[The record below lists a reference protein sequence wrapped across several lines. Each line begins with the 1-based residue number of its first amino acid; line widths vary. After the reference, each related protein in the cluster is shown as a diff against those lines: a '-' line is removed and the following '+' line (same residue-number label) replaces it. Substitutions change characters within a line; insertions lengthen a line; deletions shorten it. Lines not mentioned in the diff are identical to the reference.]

1 MNNSSSSSPREGMLL
16 GMQLGNGYG
25 SQPDSWRMP
34 GVDPASYVDFDIM
47 ARQAQAAERG
57 LIDFLFLPD
66 ELGLQDDIEHHP
78 SKVSLEPTL
87 TLAAIARATSRI
99 GLVMTASSTFN
110 EAYSLARQL
119 KTLDVMSHGRV
130 GWNAVPSSGD
140 LAAANFGK
148 AFPPRAEKY
157 ERLHE
162 MVQVMQGL
170 WGSWGEDAWVKDVES
185 GRFADSS
192 KIQPVNMAGRH
203 VASQGPLPIPPSEQG
218 QPVIFQA
225 GGGSN
230 GAAVAGRY
238 ANGVIGATFTIEDA
252 KAQRATLRQAAAD
265 AGRDPDEIKFFAGL
279 MPALGASRRDALD
292 RRLLLGR
299 DTIPQRVPYLGF
311 MLGLRLAEDRL
322 DTPLAADELAAARP
336 NLGDPRAMHAF
347 EVAREGWTVRE
358 ILAHGVIDYHPTP
371 VGTASDVADHMQ
383 EWFEAGAVDG
393 FWVSV
398 DVYEDGIDTF
408 VDDVVPI
415 LQDRGLF
422 HREYEGATLR
432 SHLGAPH
439 QYGLDP
445 RLT

>member
-1 MNNSSSSSPREGMLL
+1 MLL
-16 GMQLGNGYG
+16 GLQFGNGYG

-34 GVDPASYVDFDIM
+34 GVDPGSYVNFDVM
-47 ARQAQAAERG
+47 ARHAQVAERG

-66 ELGLQDDIEHHP
+66 GLGLDDDIEHHAP
-78 SKVSLEPTL
+78 KFSLEPLL

-99 GLVMTASSTFN
+99 GLVMTASTTFN
-110 EAYSLARQL
+110 EAYPLARQL
-119 KTLDVMSHGRV
+119 KTLDVMSNGRV

-140 LAAANFGK
+140 TAAANFGK
-148 AFPPRAEKY
+148 AFPPRHEKY

-170 WGSWGEDAWVKDVES
+170 WGSWGEDAWIKDVDG
-185 GRFADSS
+185 GRFADPS
-192 KIQPVNMAGRH
+192 KVQPANMAGRH
-203 VASQGPLPIPPSEQG
+203 VTSRGPLPIPPSEQG

-230 GAAVAGRY
+230 GTAVAGRY
-238 ANGVIGATFTIEDA
+238 ANGVIGATFSIEDA
-252 KAQRATLRQAAAD
+252 KAQRSMLRQAAAD
-265 AGRDPDEIKFFAGL
+265 AGRDPNEIKFFAGV
-279 MPALGASRRDALD
+279 MPALGTSHRDALD

-311 MLGLRLAEDRL
+311 MLGLPLTEDRL
-322 DTPLAADELAAARP
+322 DTSLSAGELAAARP
-336 NLGDPRAMHAF
+336 NPRDPRALRAL
-347 EVAREGWTVRE
+347 EVAREGWTVRDV
-358 ILAHGVIDYHPTP
+358 LAHGVIDYHPTP
-371 VGTASDVADHMQ
+371 VGTASDIADHMQ

-398 DVYEDGIDTF
+398 DVYEDGIGTF

-415 LQDRGLF
+415 LQQRGLF
-422 HREYEGATLR
+422 HREYEGETLR
-432 SHLGAPH
+432 GHLDVPH

-445 RLT
+445 RLA

>member
-1 MNNSSSSSPREGMLL
+1 MLI
-16 GMQLGNGYG
+16 GMQFGNGYG
-25 SQPDSWRMP
+25 SQPGAWRMP
-34 GVDPASYVDFDIM
+34 GVDPASYADFDVM
-47 ARQAQAAERG
+47 ARHAQAAERG

-66 ELGLQDDIEHHP
+66 GLGLDDDVEHYAP
-78 SKVSLEPTL
+78 KFSLEPTL

-99 GLVMTASSTFN
+99 GLVMTGSTTFN

-130 GWNAVPSSGD
+130 GWNAVPTSGD

-148 AFPPRAEKY
+148 AIPPRAEKY

-170 WGSWGEDAWVKDVES
+170 WGSWGEDAWIKDAET

-265 AGRDPDEIKFFAGL
+265 AGRDPNEI
-279 MPALGASRRDALD
+279 
-292 RRLLLGR
+292 
-299 DTIPQRVPYLGF
+299 
-311 MLGLRLAEDRL
+311 
-322 DTPLAADELAAARP
+322 
-336 NLGDPRAMHAF
+336 
-347 EVAREGWTVRE
+347 
-358 ILAHGVIDYHPTP
+358 
-371 VGTASDVADHMQ
+371 
-383 EWFEAGAVDG
+383 
-393 FWVSV
+393 
-398 DVYEDGIDTF
+398 
-408 VDDVVPI
+408 
-415 LQDRGLF
+415 
-422 HREYEGATLR
+422 
-432 SHLGAPH
+432 
-439 QYGLDP
+439 
-445 RLT
+445 